1 LDIDRLFVQQL
12 GKGLDSAMF
21 HRYIANSMTNQ
32 FQAMVQFGKRFVL
45 GHRFSLEKDSY
56 QGIAS
61 AWERF
66 VSGHRF
72 SDAAK
77 ATILNGFSRRH
88 LPVTAQSE

>member
-21 HRYIANSMTNQ
+21 HRYFANSMTNQ
-32 FQAMVQFGKRFVL
+32 FHVMVQFGKR
-45 GHRFSLEKDSY
+45 S
-56 QGIAS
+56 
-61 AWERF
+61 

-77 ATILNGFSRRH
+77 GDN
-88 LPVTAQSE
+88 SERF